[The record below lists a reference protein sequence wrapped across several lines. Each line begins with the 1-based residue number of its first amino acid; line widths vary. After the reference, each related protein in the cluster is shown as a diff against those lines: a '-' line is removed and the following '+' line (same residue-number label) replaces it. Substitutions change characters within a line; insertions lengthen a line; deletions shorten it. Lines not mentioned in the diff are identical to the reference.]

1 MSLRSRKLPI
11 DPIDL
16 ANRLLQRDRDAVPQ
30 ALNLTDD
37 VRSGAR
43 DSALA
48 MLDVLERELPF
59 PGAARIGVTGAPGA
73 GKSTLLDAFV
83 RSLRSRNQTVGITAI
98 DPSSKISGGALL
110 GDRVRIRSGSVD
122 PGVFIRSMAARQRLG
137 GLADP
142 ARAAVAI
149 LSAVFDYVFVE
160 TVGVGQS
167 EAEVATLVDTLIF
180 VVNPGTGDSLQFM
193 KAGVVEL
200 PDLFVVNKADLGATA
215 QRTVAE
221 VESGLGIAE
230 RSNESSRPPVLL
242 LSAQDGTG
250 VEACI
255 DALYAEREKL
265 VSSGRLSS
273 LRREQRE
280 AHAIECLERRY
291 GSYGVEKI
299 GGTRALRE
307 RARERDAES
316 TFGLVAELGREIE
329 DALRKPA

>member
-1 MSLRSRKLPI
+1 MRSHNLSS

-16 ANRLLQRDRDAVPQ
+16 ASRLLQGNRDAVPL

-37 VRSGAR
+37 TRPGAR
-43 DSALA
+43 ERALA
-48 MLDVLERELPF
+48 MLEILERELPF
-59 PGAARIGVTGAPGA
+59 PGAPRIGVTGAPGA

-83 RSLRSRNQTVGITAI
+83 RVLRRRGETVGIAAI
-98 DPSSKISGGALL
+98 DPSSQISGGALL
-110 GDRVRIRSGSVD
+110 GDRVRMRSGAADS
-122 PGVFIRSMAARQRLG
+122 GVFIRSMAARQRLG

-142 ARAAVAI
+142 ARAAVTI
-149 LSAVFDYVFVE
+149 LSAVFDHVFVE

-200 PDLFVVNKADLGATA
+200 PDLFVVNKADVGAAASRTA
-215 QRTVAE
+215 AE

-230 RSNESSRPPVLL
+230 RTEDGSRPPVLL
-242 LSAQDGTG
+242 VSARDGTG
-250 VEACI
+250 IEACLS
-255 DALYAEREKL
+255 ALDAEREKL
-265 VSSGRLSS
+265 LSSGSLAL

-280 AHAIECLERRY
+280 AFAIECLERRY

-299 GGTRALRE
+299 GGSSALRE
-307 RARERDAES
+307 RARERAAES

-329 DALRKPA
+329 DALRKPM

>member
-1 MSLRSRKLPI
+1 LRSHNLQP

-16 ANRLLQRDRDAVPQ
+16 AKRLLQHDRDAVPQ
-30 ALNLTDD
+30 ALNLSDD
-37 VRSGAR
+37 VRPEAR
-43 DSALA
+43 ERALA
-48 MLDVLERELPF
+48 LLDVLERELPF

-83 RSLRSRNQTVGITAI
+83 RTLRRRGETVGIVAI
-98 DPSSKISGGALL
+98 DPSSPISGGALL
-110 GDRVRIRSGSVD
+110 GDRVRMRSGAAD
-122 PGVFIRSMAARQRLG
+122 PGVFIRSMAARLRLG

-149 LSAVFDYVFVE
+149 LSAVFDRVFVE

-167 EAEVATLVDTLIF
+167 EAEVATLVDTLVF

-200 PDLFVVNKADLGATA
+200 PDLFVVNKADLGAA
-215 QRTVAE
+215 AERSVAE

-230 RSNESSRPPVLL
+230 RTDDGYRPPVLL
-242 LSAQDGTG
+242 VSARDGTG
-250 VEACI
+250 VEACVSVL
-255 DALYAEREKL
+255 DAQREAL
-265 VSSGRLSS
+265 VSGGRLAS

-280 AHAIECLERRY
+280 AFAIECLERRY

-299 GGTRALRE
+299 GGSHALRE
-307 RARERDAES
+307 RARERTAES